1 MSAYEKFIAEV
12 SDDLRAENERLVDKN
27 KDYETVLRQIAN
39 NATFPAVK
47 AGKVLEKYDE

>member
-1 MSAYEKFIAEV
+1 MSGYIDGERVGDSTDVYIRQ
-12 SDDLRAENERLVDKN
+12 LRQRLE
-27 KDYETVLRQIAN
+27 DYETVLRQIAN